1 MPRTT
6 EPQFFE
12 YLKNLTAA
20 GVSVHAMDRGIGRLS
35 RRPSAPSGRTAGRL
49 STAGDD
55 LPDPHQLCQVS
66 RLIVPAL
73 PVRLTL
79 IGSLITTNA
88 ARYRMAAG
96 KTEMLEFGLRR
107 AQGPDG
113 GLSASK
119 YSYVGGCD
127 ATSNV
132 LAGKLFHIPVKGTH
146 AHAFVMSFMPKEVAN
161 QEEGQEKRK
170 ATDDFPTRNLRHK
183 DTDHEEDFVHLCE
196 SYRREIAAAIPHV
209 IESQVNDGEL
219 AAFIAY
225 ALSFPDG
232 FLALIDTYDVS
243 K

>member
-1 MPRTT
+1 
-6 EPQFFE
+6 
-12 YLKNLTAA
+12 
-20 GVSVHAMDRGIGRLS
+20 
-35 RRPSAPSGRTAGRL
+35 
-49 STAGDD
+49 
-55 LPDPHQLCQVS
+55 
-66 RLIVPAL
+66 
-73 PVRLTL
+73 
-79 IGSLITTNA
+79 
-88 ARYRMAAG
+88 
-96 KTEMLEFGLRR
+96 MLEFGLRR

-146 AHAFVMSFMPKEVAN
+146 AHAFVMSFMPKEASSLPD
-161 QEEGQEKRK
+161 EGQQQQEKRK
-170 ATDDFPTRNLRHK
+170 AIDDLPIRNLKHK
-183 DTDHEEDFVHLCE
+183 DTDDEEDFIQLCE
-196 SYRREIAAAIPHV
+196 SYRRQIASTMPHV
-209 IESQVNDGEL
+209 NESQANDGEL

>member
-1 MPRTT
+1 
-6 EPQFFE
+6 
-12 YLKNLTAA
+12 
-20 GVSVHAMDRGIGRLS
+20 
-35 RRPSAPSGRTAGRL
+35 
-49 STAGDD
+49 
-55 LPDPHQLCQVS
+55 
-66 RLIVPAL
+66 
-73 PVRLTL
+73 
-79 IGSLITTNA
+79 
-88 ARYRMAAG
+88 
-96 KTEMLEFGLRR
+96 MLEFGLRR

-146 AHAFVMSFMPKEVAN
+146 AHAFVMSFMPKEVSLLMDG
-161 QEEGQEKRK
+161 QEGEKRK
-170 ATDDFPTRNLRHK
+170 AIDDLPIRHLRHK
-183 DTDHEEDFVHLCE
+183 DTNEEEDFIQLCE
-196 SYRREIAAAIPHV
+196 SYRREIATTIPHV
-209 IESQVNDGEL
+209 NESQANDGEL

>member
-1 MPRTT
+1 
-6 EPQFFE
+6 
-12 YLKNLTAA
+12 
-20 GVSVHAMDRGIGRLS
+20 
-35 RRPSAPSGRTAGRL
+35 
-49 STAGDD
+49 
-55 LPDPHQLCQVS
+55 
-66 RLIVPAL
+66 
-73 PVRLTL
+73 
-79 IGSLITTNA
+79 
-88 ARYRMAAG
+88 
-96 KTEMLEFGLRR
+96 MLEFGLRR

-146 AHAFVMSFMPKEVAN
+146 AHAFVMSFMPKEGHD
-161 QEEGQEKRK
+161 QHSSQDEGHEKKRK
-170 ATDDFPTRNLRHK
+170 ATDDFPTRVLKYK
-183 DTDHEEDFVHLCE
+183 DRNHEEHDNDANADDDRQEEDFVNLCE
-196 SYRREIAAAIPHV
+196 FYRKEIATVMPHV
-209 IESQVNDGEL
+209 IESQVNDGEF